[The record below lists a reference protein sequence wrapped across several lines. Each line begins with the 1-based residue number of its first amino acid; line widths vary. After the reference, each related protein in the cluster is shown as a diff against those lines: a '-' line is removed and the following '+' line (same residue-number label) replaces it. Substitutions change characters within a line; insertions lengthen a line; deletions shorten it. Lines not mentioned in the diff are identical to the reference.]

1 MAWDGVAYFFGG
13 AFAANFVPHLVAG
26 VSGRPFPTPFAKPP
40 FRGLS
45 SPSVNVLWALA
56 NLVAAYT
63 LFEVVGSLDRE
74 LHLHVAGKRVRV
86 NLTPPHAEYVARW
99 LTAWMGRPQP
109 PPPGGYWLTE

>member
-63 LFEVVGSLDRE
+63 LFEVVGSLD
-74 LHLHVAGKRVRV
+74 LHRVADASPTAMGFGLWSL
-86 NLTPPHAEYVARW
+86 NVARAVTK
-99 LTAWMGRPQP
+99 LRAPSS
-109 PPPGGYWLTE
+109 